1 MTMKVAL
8 AACALFAAAVF
19 GGADAKPFRWS
30 SQGDPQTSDPHSQNE
45 GLTNL
50 FAQQVHD
57 TLVTRDKQ
65 LGIVPGLAIS
75 WTKAN
80 DTTWRFNLRQGVKF
94 HDGSPF
100 TADDIVFSIERA
112 QHPHSLLRQ
121 YANLLGKPRKID
133 DHTVELTQQ
142 DPNPILLQHAT
153 LIYIMSKSWSAKHK
167 VEQPLDFKSG
177 QDSYAARHAMGT
189 GPWVL
194 VSREPDVKTVLRRN
208 PDWWGKHEGNVTE
221 ITYRPIQSDATRTAA
236 LVSGQVDFVLD
247 PPPQDIA
254 RLKAHPDL
262 KVVEGTENR
271 VVFLGFD
278 QYRDELL
285 YSNVKGKNPF
295 KDKRVRQAVYHAID
309 IETLRAKTMRGL
321 SRPTGG
327 VTPSL
332 LASNPDAERRLPYDP
347 GRAKQLLADAGYP
360 SGFEVGMHCPNN
372 RYINDEEICTAVGA
386 MLARIGI
393 RAKLTTQPRATY
405 FPRLEKYDMSFYM
418 LGWGGAVTDAQPTLS
433 PVLRSYDKATGQGNY
448 NYGRYSDAKLDT
460 LIDAAAKEMSP
471 DKRADLIR
479 QALIMHN
486 ENVYHV
492 PLHRQVIPWAMRAN
506 VHVVHR
512 ADNWLVGEWVRVDE
526 PNSQGRKSQ

>member
-1 MTMKVAL
+1 MTIRLAL
-8 AACALFAAAVF
+8 AACAVAAAAF
-19 GGADAKPFRWS
+19 SGADAKPFRWS

-57 TLVTRDKQ
+57 TLVTRDKK
-65 LGIVPGLAIS
+65 LGIVPGLAVS
-75 WTKAN
+75 WTQVN
-80 DTTWRFNLRQGVKF
+80 DTTWRFNLRQGAKF
-94 HDGSPF
+94 HDGSPL

-121 YANLLGKPRKID
+121 YANLLGKPRRID
-133 DHTVELTQQ
+133 DHTVELVQQ

-153 LIYIMSKSWSAKHK
+153 LIYIMSKAWSAKHK

-189 GPWVL
+189 GPWIL
-194 VSREPDVKTVLRRN
+194 VSREPDVKIVLRRN

-247 PPPQDIA
+247 PPPQDVA

-278 QYRDELL
+278 QQRDELL

-295 KDKRVRQAVYHAID
+295 KDMRVRQAVYHAID

-327 VTPSL
+327 ITPSL

-372 RYINDEEICTAVGA
+372 RYINDEEICTALGA
-386 MLARIGI
+386 MLARVGV
-393 RAKLTTQPRATY
+393 RVKLTTQPRATY

-448 NYGRYSDAKLDT
+448 NYGRYSDAKLDA
-460 LIDAAAKEMSP
+460 LIDAAAKEMNP
-471 DKRADLIR
+471 DKRSELIR

-486 ENVYHV
+486 QNVYHV

-512 ADNWLVGEWVRVDE
+512 ADNWLMGEWIRVDE